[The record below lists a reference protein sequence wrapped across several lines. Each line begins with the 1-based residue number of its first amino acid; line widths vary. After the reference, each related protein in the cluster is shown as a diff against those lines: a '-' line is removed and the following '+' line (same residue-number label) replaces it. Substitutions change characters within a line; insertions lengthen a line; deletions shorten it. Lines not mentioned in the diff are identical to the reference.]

1 MRIIEIVSCLNCP
14 YLITS
19 HLAVEADNW
28 YCSYAKK
35 YFEREENIPGFCSL
49 KKTGNTVV
57 VNGEIMSI
65 AEFRKKKG
73 KKRNKHRSGIAIYGK
88 PRK

>member
-1 MRIIEIVSCLNCP
+1 MSPL
-14 YLITS
+14 L
-19 HLAVEADNW
+19 VEADNW

>member
-14 YLITS
+14 HLIMS
-19 HLAVEADNW
+19 PLLVEADNW

-73 KKRNKHRSGIAIYGK
+73 KKRNKYRLGVAIHGK
-88 PRK
+88 TRK